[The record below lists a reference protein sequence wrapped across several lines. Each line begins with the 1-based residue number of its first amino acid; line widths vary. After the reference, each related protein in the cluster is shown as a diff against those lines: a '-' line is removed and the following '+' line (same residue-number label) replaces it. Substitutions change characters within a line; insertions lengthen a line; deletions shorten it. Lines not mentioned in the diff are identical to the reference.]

1 MAHTFLSVFFIST
14 EYLATVARDKCCGFY
29 LALYY
34 HVSTYCYSINFFN
47 KTPGSKILTRL
58 SALEKIQPHWW
69 LKTSAG
75 LILGL
80 TLSYALIGTFAWYG
94 PGGIDAAV
102 KVQFNMWMISPIW
115 LTILTFSYL
124 FKTGLKAIIYLG
136 SANIIAYAIF
146 FFLRWY

>member
-1 MAHTFLSVFFIST
+1 M
-14 EYLATVARDKCCGFY
+14 
-29 LALYY
+29 
-34 HVSTYCYSINFFN
+34 
-47 KTPGSKILTRL
+47 TRL

-80 TLSYALIGTFAWYG
+80 TLSYALIGIFAWYG

-136 SANIIAYAIF
+136 SANIISYAIF